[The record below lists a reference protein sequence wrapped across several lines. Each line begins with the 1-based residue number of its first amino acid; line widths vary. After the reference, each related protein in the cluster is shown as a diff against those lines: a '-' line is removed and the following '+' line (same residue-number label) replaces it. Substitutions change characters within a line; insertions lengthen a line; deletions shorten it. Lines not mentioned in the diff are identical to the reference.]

1 MKRFFYILLLL
12 SLISCTQKP
21 CEEISENFRSY
32 NAAKN
37 EIDKA
42 SFNFIDKVNTS
53 KSSWIKQASFYS
65 CNGNEGY
72 FILETKQKS
81 YVFKNLPISVWQEFK
96 DADSFGTYYSSYIR
110 GKYILI
116 LEQ

>member
-1 MKRFFYILLLL
+1 MKFLFPIFIIISFF
-12 SLISCTQKP
+12 SCSQKP
-21 CEEISENFRSY
+21 CEAIDEKFSSY
-32 NAAKN
+32 NDAVNKIENAN
-37 EIDKA
+37 
-42 SFNFIDKVNTS
+42 FNFKDKVNTS
-53 KSSWIKQASFYS
+53 KSSWLKQASFNS

-96 DADSFGTYYSSYIR
+96 NADSFGTYYSSYIR
-110 GKYILI
+110 DKYILI